1 MKTSD
6 VFKAAKLQLWDGVP
20 KNYSDDKR
28 SHICLAI
35 EIADVPTKYQ
45 RKAQRIVQKLLH
57 PYATLNQWLLNEK
70 HINPM
75 LQHKKLQETRQAWL
89 DHLINHYESIGD

>member
-20 KNYSDDKR
+20 KNYSDDKH

-45 RKAQRIVQKLLH
+45 RKAQRIVQKLIH
-57 PYATLNQWLLNEK
+57 PYATLSCWLQNEK

-75 LQHKKLQETRQAWL
+75 YKSEKLQVTRHAWL
-89 DHLINHYESIGD
+89 DHLIAHYESIGD